1 MPATACVHLLSS
13 SSSHLRVCVCS
24 NFYYLRL
31 QAFGDHNNLTG
42 YSVTPGGLLTKS
54 NEVAGV
60 RCWQNEGV
68 GVRCWQNE
76 GVGVRCWQNEVVG
89 VEVRGQSVHAADRP
103 DFGVDTLAEAHI
115 YS

>member
-1 MPATACVHLLSS
+1 MPATACVHLLS

-76 GVGVRCWQNEVVG
+76 VVG